1 MTARRLALALLL
13 LAARPAAAQL
23 PTIFP
28 AGSVWKD
35 LFYPKLFWIPREGL
49 TVGAYYGILLPTRY
63 SDQAAAPHRLL
74 IALDGQVATSGS
86 RFLKLDAWAPAL
98 ADGWRFHLTLSLTH
112 WMREPYFGIGNATT
126 ADSGNIAGSDRY
138 YRIERVRNYA
148 RADVQRRI
156 IGPLRLLAGMHAEHW
171 YLDTIQAR
179 SQLSVDLAAGTVDQ
193 IGVGVSDISA
203 RVGLVFDTRD
213 REAAATNGVLL
224 EAIHTRADADVA
236 GDVTY
241 SRTTGSVRGFVSLG
255 ERWGFAG
262 RAAGQT
268 MTGSPPLGSRF
279 MIEESDRDY
288 SGLGGPDSHRGLFW
302 NRFVDADA
310 LFGNLEVRYV
320 LIPYF
325 LRTVAVGFMDVGR
338 VFGPGEFALTTED
351 LKVGGGA
358 GLLIQ
363 FGSETAV
370 LGFSTAWGPDG
381 FNLLAHYR
389 WPF

>member
-1 MTARRLALALLL
+1 LTARRLALALLL
-13 LAARPAAAQL
+13 LVARPAAAQL

-28 AGSVWKD
+28 AGSEWKD

-49 TVGAYYGILLPTRY
+49 TVGAYYGVLLPTTYADR
-63 SDQAAAPHRLL
+63 SAAPFRLL
-74 IALDGQVATSGS
+74 VALDAQVATSGS
-86 RFLKLDAWAPAL
+86 RFVKLDAWAPSL
-98 ADGWRFHLTLSLTH
+98 ADGWRFHLSGALIH

-138 YRIERVRNYA
+138 YRIERVRNYV
-148 RADVQRRI
+148 RADVQRRV
-156 IGPLRLLAGMHAEHW
+156 IGPLRLLAGIHAEHW
-171 YLDTIQAR
+171 YLDTIQTR
-179 SQLSVDLAAGTVDQ
+179 SQLSVDLAAGTVEQ
-193 IGVGVSDISA
+193 IGVGINDVSA
-203 RVGLVFDTRD
+203 RIGLVFDTRD
-213 REAAATNGVLL
+213 REAAATHGVLL

-241 SRTTGSVRGFVSLG
+241 SRTTASARGFLSFG
-255 ERWGFAG
+255 ERWGLGA
-262 RAAGQT
+262 RVAGQS
-268 MTGSPPLGSRF
+268 MTGSPPLGSLF

-288 SGLGGPDSHRGLFW
+288 SGLGGPDSHRALFW

-310 LFGNLEVRYV
+310 LFGNFEVRYV
-320 LIPYF
+320 LFPYL

-338 VFGPGEFALTTED
+338 VFGPGEFTLTTED

-370 LGFSTAWGPDG
+370 LGFSTAYGPDG

>member
-1 MTARRLALALLL
+1 MTARRLALVLLL

-28 AGSVWKD
+28 AGSIWKD

-49 TVGAYYGILLPTRY
+49 TVGAYYGVLLPTRY
-63 SDQAAAPHRLL
+63 SDATAAPHRLL
-74 IALDGQVATSGS
+74 VALDGQIATSGS
-86 RFLKLDAWAPAL
+86 RFLTLDAWAPAL
-98 ADGWRFHLTLSLTH
+98 ADGWRFHLILSLTH

-126 ADSGNIAGSDRY
+126 ADSGSISGSDRY

-156 IGPLRLLAGMHAEHW
+156 VGPLRLLVGMHWEHW
-171 YLDTIQAR
+171 FLDTLQAR
-179 SQLSVDLAAGTVDQ
+179 SQLSVDLASGAVDR
-193 IGVGVSDISA
+193 IGVGTNDVSA
-203 RVGLVFDTRD
+203 RVGLVLDTRD
-213 REAAATNGVLL
+213 REAAAQRGVLL
-224 EAIHTRADADVA
+224 EAIHSRADADVA

-241 SRTTGSVRGFVSLG
+241 SRTTVSARGFLSFG

-262 RAAGQT
+262 RVAGQS
-268 MTGSPPLGSRF
+268 MTGTPPLGSRF
-279 MIEESDRDY
+279 MIEESDRQY
-288 SGLGGPDSHRGLFW
+288 GGLGGPDSHRGLFW
-302 NRFVDADA
+302 NRFVDADV
-310 LFGNLEVRYV
+310 LFGNLEVRYA

-325 LRTVAVGFMDVGR
+325 LRTVAVGFVDVGR
-338 VFGPGEFALTTED
+338 VFGPGDFTLTTDD

-358 GLLIQ
+358 GLLIH

-370 LGFSTAWGPDG
+370 LGFSAAYGPDG
-381 FNLLAHYR
+381 FNWLAHYR

>member
-1 MTARRLALALLL
+1 LNARRLALALLL

-23 PTIFP
+23 PAIFP
-28 AGSVWKD
+28 AGSEWKD

-49 TVGAYYGILLPTRY
+49 TVGAYYGVLLPTRY
-63 SDQAAAPHRLL
+63 ADRTAAPHRLL
-74 IALDGQVATSGS
+74 IALDAQVATSGS
-86 RFLKLDAWAPAL
+86 RFVKLDAWAPAL
-98 ADGWRFHLTLSLTH
+98 ADGWRFHLNAALIH

-126 ADSGNIAGSDRY
+126 TDSGNIGGSDRY
-138 YRIERVRNYA
+138 YRIERVRNFV
-148 RADVQRRI
+148 RADVQRRV
-156 IGPLRLLAGMHAEHW
+156 IGPLRVLAGLHAEHW
-171 YLDTIQAR
+171 YLDTIQTR
-179 SQLSVDLAAGTVDQ
+179 SQLSVDLAAGTVDR
-193 IGVGVSDISA
+193 IAVGTSDISA

-241 SRTTGSVRGFVSLG
+241 SRTTGMARGFMSFG
-255 ERWGFAG
+255 ERWGVGA
-262 RAAGQT
+262 RVAGQS

-288 SGLGGPDSHRGLFW
+288 SGFGGPDSHRALFW
-302 NRFVDADA
+302 NRFVDGDA

-325 LRTVAVGFMDVGR
+325 LRTVAVGFLDAGR
-338 VFGPGEFALTTED
+338 VFAPGAFTLTTDD

-358 GLLIQ
+358 GILIQ

-370 LGFSTAWGPDG
+370 LGFSTAYGPDG
-381 FNLLAHYR
+381 MNLLAHYR